1 MPLRDDIVEAY
12 AMHRGRIEG
21 VGTESMLAALRR
33 QLAEG
38 SLLME
43 DVFVALEP
51 RDGSIRGSWRLA
63 PIGEGTLVLTQWR
76 SEGPPLEQDLDGAL
90 EEACTRAAA
99 RGATRI
105 VTRVEAT
112 ALSPAYR
119 EALRRHG
126 FRRVGG
132 RVEYRTAV
140 DELPPEAPS
149 AVRWRPMEGT
159 GEEAVYR
166 TLDAAGSEGPD
177 ALDRGADGALIEEL
191 LGGPYREADPRS
203 VQLGF
208 LEGDPVCVLIV
219 RVEPESGWSS
229 IAFMGVIPAHRGRGL
244 GVATQLHGFAVIR
257 ALGGRLY
264 HDGTSDDNAPMLRLF
279 ERHGC
284 IEHERMEEWEKRL
297 S

>member
-1 MPLRDDIVEAY
+1 
-12 AMHRGRIEG
+12 
-21 VGTESMLAALRR
+21 
-33 QLAEG
+33 
-38 SLLME
+38 
-43 DVFVALEP
+43 
-51 RDGSIRGSWRLA
+51 
-63 PIGEGTLVLTQWR
+63 
-76 SEGPPLEQDLDGAL
+76 
-90 EEACTRAAA
+90 
-99 RGATRI
+99 
-105 VTRVEAT
+105 VEAT
-112 ALSPAYR
+112 ALSAAYR

-140 DELPPEAPS
+140 DGLPSEGPSPVHWETMDEA
-149 AVRWRPMEGT
+149 

-191 LGGPYREADPRS
+191 LGVAYRAADPRS

-208 LEGDPVCVLIV
+208 LKGDPVCVLIV
-219 RVEPESGWSS
+219 RVEPETGWAS
-229 IAFMGVIPAHRGRGL
+229 IAFMGVLPSHRGRGL
-244 GVATQLHGFAVIR
+244 GAATQLHGFAVIR

-264 HDGTSDDNAPMLRLF
+264 HDGTSDENAAMLRLF

-284 IEHERMEEWEKRL
+284 NEHERMEEWEKRL